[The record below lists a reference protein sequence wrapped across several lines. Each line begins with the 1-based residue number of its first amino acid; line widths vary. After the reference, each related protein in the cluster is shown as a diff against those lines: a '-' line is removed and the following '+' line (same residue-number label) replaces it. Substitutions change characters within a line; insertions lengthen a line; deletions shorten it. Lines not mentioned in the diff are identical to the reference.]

1 MRLSAR
7 ATRGRGVATLVWCA
21 FRRAVLLASVSFAC
35 ALSVSAQRAS
45 LAPSA
50 AEAAT
55 IRRFNA
61 IRHNPALVLPFLREM
76 PKGGDLHN
84 HLSGAIY
91 AESYLRWAAEDGLC
105 LATAT
110 LSIVAAPCDPSTGT
124 PPAASIQQNASLY
137 GRAID
142 AMSMRHW
149 DPATNGHDHFFATF
163 GKFGPSSQR
172 MGEMLAEVASRAA
185 AEHVEYLELM
195 LTPDGNE
202 AANRGRAAGWTA
214 DFAVMR
220 DRLLSTGFRE
230 AVLTESKK
238 RMDAAEARE
247 RELLQC
253 GAPAADAGCQITI
266 RYIVQVSRA
275 GAPELVFGQILAGFE
290 LAVADPRFVSL
301 NLVQPEDDPN
311 AVRNFGLEM
320 RMLDFLHTLY
330 PNVPI
335 TLHADE
341 LADGLVPPEVMR
353 SHIRDSVRLGHA
365 SRIGHGVSV
374 MHEDEAIALLR
385 EMASKH
391 VLVEIALTSNDL
403 ILGVK
408 GARHPLRT
416 YLQYGVPVAIVTDD
430 MGVSRSTHTKEFQK
444 AVEEQ
449 QLDYPTLKKLAR
461 NSIEYSFADPTTK
474 ASLRSALEA
483 AFAAFERRVSLQ
495 TKPS

>member
-1 MRLSAR
+1 MKRLAL
-7 ATRGRGVATLVWCA
+7 A
-21 FRRAVLLASVSFAC
+21 LLAAGC
-35 ALSVSAQRAS
+35 LI
-45 LAPSA
+45 
-50 AEAAT
+50 AAT
-55 IRRFNA
+55 DSPSTITARRFNA
-61 IRHNPALVLPFLREM
+61 IRHSPALLLPFLREM

-91 AESYLRWAAEDGLC
+91 AESYLRWSADDNLC
-105 LATAT
+105 LLAAT
-110 LSIVAAPCDPSTGT
+110 LSLVAGPCDPSAGK
-124 PPAASIQQNASLY
+124 PSAAAVQQNAALY
-137 GRAID
+137 GQAID

-149 DPATNGHDHFFATF
+149 NPALNGHDHFFATF
-163 GKFGPSSQR
+163 AKFGPASLR
-172 MGEMLAEVASRAA
+172 IGDMLAEVASRAA
-185 AEHVEYLELM
+185 AEHVAYLELM

-202 AANRGRAAGWTA
+202 AASRGRAAGWTPDLA
-214 DFAVMR
+214 AMR
-220 DRLLSTGFRE
+220 NTLLSAGFKD
-230 AVLTESKK
+230 AVVAESKK
-238 RMDAAEARE
+238 RLDAAEARK
-247 RELLQC
+247 RELLHC
-253 GAPAADAGCQITI
+253 GGASADAGCQVTI

-275 GAPELVFGQILAGFE
+275 GAPEMVFGQILSGFE
-290 LAVADPRFVSL
+290 LAGADARIVSL

-320 RMLDFLHTLY
+320 QMLDFLHTLY
-330 PNVPI
+330 PKVPI

-353 SHIRDSVRLGHA
+353 FHIRDSVRLGHA

-374 MHEDEAIALLR
+374 MHEDDVAGLLT

-430 MGVSRSTHTKEFQK
+430 MGVSRSTHTQEFQK

-449 QLDYPTLKKLAR
+449 GLDYPTLKKLVR
-461 NSIEYSFADPTTK
+461 NSIEYSFADPATK
-474 ASLRSALEA
+474 ATLKAELA
-483 AFAAFERRVSLQ
+483 AAVAAFELRISRQ